1 MKLTFHGGFSEI
13 GRSCIQVA
21 TKQTKLLLDAGTKLS
36 PDGAEYPLLRNYQ
49 DINAIALSHAHLDH
63 CGALPFYCHQGF
75 QGQIF
80 CTRMTKSLA
89 KILLR
94 DSYKVERLE
103 QVRSLYDEDDV
114 FHALDA
120 MDFVDFRESFSYNDV
135 KITFFDSGHIP
146 GGSSILV
153 ETEGKRLLYTGD
165 INTEDS
171 NLMHGADINYGPID
185 ILICE
190 ATYGNR
196 DHPERMHE
204 EQVFLHDIKHALSE
218 GGSILVASLAVSR
231 AQEMLLILGKEKFS
245 VPVYLDGMAKKV
257 LTRLLDQSKILR
269 NSDALHNIA
278 KRVRFVHGQK
288 MRDDITRSPAI
299 FVAPSGMLDGG
310 PAMEYLKALW
320 HDEKALIALTCYQG
334 EGTNGRL
341 LLEEGD
347 IYIDGT
353 KRHVQ
358 GKAKKYDFSSHIG
371 MTPLHNYIKHVN
383 PKILLL
389 NHGDPTALEALAAWA
404 KKEKIDV
411 RVPKIGDEL
420 VV

>member
-21 TKQTKLLLDAGTKLS
+21 TKQTNLLLDAGTKLT
-36 PDGAEYPLLRNYQ
+36 PDGAEYPLLRNYEEI
-49 DINAIALSHAHLDH
+49 DAIAISHAHLDH
-63 CGALPFYCHQGF
+63 CGALPFFYHQGF
-75 QGQIF
+75 SGQIF

-103 QVRSLYDEDDV
+103 QVRPLYAEDDV

-120 MDFVDFRESFSYNDV
+120 MAFVDFRKSFSYNDV
-135 KITFFDSGHIP
+135 NITFFDSGHIP
-146 GGSSILV
+146 GGSSILI
-153 ETEGKRLLYTGD
+153 EADGKRLLYTGD
-165 INTEDS
+165 INTEDT
-171 NLMHGADINYGPID
+171 NLMHGADSDYGPID
-185 ILICE
+185 IMICE
-190 ATYGNR
+190 TTYGNC
-196 DHPERMHE
+196 DHPKRME
-204 EQVFLHDIKHALSE
+204 EELDFLRDVKHALSE
-218 GGSILVASLAVSR
+218 GGSVLVASLAVSR

-245 VPVYLDGMAKKV
+245 VPLYLDGMAKKV

-269 NSDALHNIA
+269 NPDALHAIA

-288 MRDDITRSPAI
+288 MRDDIIRSPAI

-310 PAMEYLKALW
+310 PAMEYLKTFW
-320 HDEKALIALTCYQG
+320 HDEKVLIALTCYQG

-347 IYIDGT
+347 VYIDGT

-371 MTPLHNYIKHVN
+371 MTPLHNYITHVN
-383 PKILLL
+383 PKLLLL
-389 NHGDPTALEALAAWA
+389 NHGDHTALEALATWA

-411 RVPKIGDEL
+411 RVPKVGDEL